1 MTGHSRQRPLRFVH
15 QGRVVEIDDLPP
27 MTTVLDWLRLDRRLT
42 GTKEGCGEGD
52 CGACTVALGRLRH
65 GKVSYE
71 PANACIL
78 LLGQIDGAELITVED
93 LADGSRLHPVQQAMV
108 DHHGSQCGF
117 CTPGFVMSLFT
128 LYQDGG
134 VATGGREAV
143 LTRIAGNLCRCTGYR
158 PIVDAAL
165 DACARPA
172 NDRFAAAGEATA
184 GMLQG
189 LADDAHLFVGDEASF
204 FAAPASLDALCDIA
218 LRHPDATLLG
228 GATDVGLWITKQLR
242 NLRKIIHTGRVSE
255 LRRMETD
262 GAGLSIGAAV
272 TYAEARDALAAF
284 DPDIGIWADRLGSA
298 QVRAAGTIGGNI
310 ANGSP
315 IGDSPPLLI
324 ALGAMLHL
332 RRGQEQRSLPLE
344 RFFLAYGKQDRASGE
359 VVTQVTVPRPAA
371 GEHIRAFKIAKRN
384 DQDISSVM
392 GALKIGLDGRR
403 IASARIAFGGLAGIP
418 KRADSV
424 EAALVGLSA
433 DDEAAIAAAVQRIGE
448 DFTPMDDHR
457 ASARYRLTVAGNLIR
472 KALMEIA
479 SGTRDETRIAPLRE
493 AHHAA

>member
-1 MTGHSRQRPLRFVH
+1 MTVQSCQRPLRFVH
-15 QGRVVEIDDLPP
+15 QGRIVEIGDLPP
-27 MTTVLDWLRLDRRLT
+27 MTTVLDWLRLERRLT

-52 CGACTVALGRLRH
+52 CGACTIALGRLRN
-65 GKVSYE
+65 GRLVYE

-78 LLGQIDGAELITVED
+78 LIGQIDGAELVTVED
-93 LADGSRLHPVQQAMV
+93 LGHGGRLHPIQQAMV
-108 DHHGSQCGF
+108 DHHASQCGF

-134 VATGGREAV
+134 VAVGGREAV
-143 LTRIAGNLCRCTGYR
+143 LSRVAGNLCRCTGYR

-165 DACARPA
+165 DACGQPA
-172 NDRFAAAGEATA
+172 NDAFTAAAEVTTG
-184 GMLQG
+184 LLRS
-189 LADDAHLFVGDEASF
+189 LADDADMFVGTDATF
-204 FAAPASLDALCDIA
+204 FAAPASLAGLCDLA
-218 LRHPDATLLG
+218 LRHPDATLVG

-242 NLRKIIHTGRVSE
+242 DLPRIIHTGRVRE
-255 LRRMETD
+255 LRRLEAD
-262 GAGLSIGAAV
+262 DAGLSIGAAV
-272 TYAEARDALAAF
+272 TYAEARGALAAF

-298 QVRAAGTIGGNI
+298 QVRTAGTIGGNI

-324 ALGAMLHL
+324 ALGATLHL
-332 RRGQEQRSLPLE
+332 RRAGDVRCLPLE
-344 RFFLAYGKQDRASGE
+344 RFFIAYGKQDRSPGE
-359 VVTQVTVPRPAA
+359 IVTHVTVPRPAT

-403 IASARIAFGGLAGIP
+403 IASARIAFGGMAGVP
-418 KRADSV
+418 KRATSV
-424 EAALVGLSA
+424 EAALLGLA
-433 DDEAAIAAAVQRIGE
+433 IDDVAGIAAAARKVGE

-472 KALMEIA
+472 KALGEIA
-479 SGTRDETRIAPLRE
+479 TGTRDDTRVAHLRG
-493 AHHAA
+493 ADHAA

>member
-27 MTTVLDWLRLDRRLT
+27 MTTLLDWLRLDRRLT

-52 CGACTVALGRLRH
+52 CGACTVALGRVKGGRL
-65 GKVSYE
+65 VYE

-78 LLGQIDGAELITVED
+78 LLGQIDGAELVTVED
-93 LADGSRLHPVQQAMV
+93 LAAGGHLHPVQQAMV

-128 LYQDGG
+128 LYQDGC
-134 VATGGREAV
+134 VAADGREAV

-165 DACARPA
+165 DACSQPA
-172 NDRFAAAGEATA
+172 NDRFVTAAAATTA
-184 GMLQG
+184 M
-189 LADDAHLFVGDEASF
+189 LADLADETDLFVGDDNSF
-204 FAAPASLDALCDIA
+204 FAAPASLDALCA
-218 LRHPDATLLG
+218 LTMRHPDATLVG

-242 NLRKIIHTGRVSE
+242 TLPKIIHTGRVSE
-255 LRRMETD
+255 LRRLDQGTD
-262 GAGLSIGAAV
+262 GLAIGAAV
-272 TYAEARDALAAF
+272 TYAEARGALAAV
-284 DPDIGIWADRLGSA
+284 DPDIGVWADRLGSA

-324 ALGAMLHL
+324 ALGATLHL
-332 RRGQEQRSLPLE
+332 RHGGKARSLPLE
-344 RFFLAYGKQDRASGE
+344 RFFLAYGNQDRAAGE
-359 VVTQVTVPRPAA
+359 VVTHVTVPRPEA

-392 GALKIGLDGRR
+392 GALKIGLDGCR

-418 KRADSV
+418 RRSETV
-424 EAALVGLSA
+424 EAALIGMSI
-433 DDEAAIAAAVQRIGE
+433 DDEAAVAAAVSRIAG

-479 SGTRDETRIAPLRE
+479 TGSRGETRIAHLRE

>member
-1 MTGHSRQRPLRFVH
+1 MTGHTRQRPLRFVH

-52 CGACTVALGRLRH
+52 CGACTVALGRVKEGRL
-65 GKVSYE
+65 VYE

-78 LLGQIDGAELITVED
+78 LLGQIDGAELVTIED
-93 LADGSRLHPVQQAMV
+93 LTTGGHLHPVQQAMV

-134 VATGGREAV
+134 AVTGGREAV

-165 DACARPA
+165 EACGQPAR
-172 NDRFAAAGEATA
+172 DRFVSAAAATA
-184 GMLQG
+184 TALGD
-189 LADDAHLFVGDEASF
+189 LADEADLFLGSENSF
-204 FAAPASLDALCDIA
+204 FAAPASLNALCA
-218 LRHPDATLLG
+218 LAVRHPDATLVG

-242 NLRKIIHTGRVSE
+242 ALPKIIHTGRVRE
-255 LRRMETD
+255 LLRLEQGKD
-262 GAGLSIGAAV
+262 GLTIGAAV
-272 TYAEARDALAAF
+272 TYAGAQEALAAF

-324 ALGAMLHL
+324 ALGAALHL
-332 RRGQEQRSLPLE
+332 RHGEQARSLPLE
-344 RFFLAYGKQDRASGE
+344 RFFLAYGKQDRAVGE
-359 VVTQVTVPRPAA
+359 IVTHVTVPRPEV
-371 GEHIRAFKIAKRN
+371 GDHIRAFKIAKRN

-392 GALKIGLDGRR
+392 GALKIGLEGRR

-418 KRADSV
+418 KRAGAV
-424 EAALVGLSA
+424 EAALTGMSI
-433 DDEAAIAAAVQRIGE
+433 DDEAAVTTAVARIGE

-472 KALMEIA
+472 KAIMEIA
-479 SGTRDETRIAPLRE
+479 AGSRNETRIAHLRE